1 MKHSKKILTVLLAG
15 TLALALF
22 GACGKENGD
31 DAANTPAIEGG
42 NTVTTPWKS
51 GDPYPVVTMT
61 IGDNG
66 AFEGGDITIELYPDV
81 APNTVHNFISLI
93 NDGFYVDKVFH
104 RAVPNFMIQG
114 GSVNGDGM
122 SGGFPYTI
130 KCETSGQGFVQNDLR
145 HTDGVIS
152 MAHAGPNTGGSQF
165 FIMTGSAP
173 HLDGLHTAFGMVT
186 EGMDV
191 VERIE
196 LLPTSSQALITK
208 PKIAAITVDTF
219 GIEYPA
225 PVKN

>member
-1 MKHSKKILTVLLAG
+1 MRNIKKILAVLLAC

-22 GACGKENGD
+22 GACGKEEGGE
-31 DAANTPAIEGG
+31 IEGSNEG
-42 NTVTTPWKS
+42 GDPVTTPWKS

-66 AFEGGDITIELYPDV
+66 AFKGGDITIELYPDK

-93 NDGFYVDKVFH
+93 NDGFYVGKVFH
-104 RAVPNFMIQG
+104 RAVPGFMIQG

-130 KCETSGQGFVQNDLR
+130 KCETSGQGFFQNDLK

-165 FIMTGSAP
+165 FILTGAAP
-173 HLDGLHTAFGMVT
+173 HLDSKHAAFGKVT
-186 EGMDV
+186 GGMDV
-191 VERIE
+191 VDRIE
-196 LLPTSSQALITK
+196 GLPTNGDALITK
-208 PKIAAITVDTF
+208 PAITAISVNTF